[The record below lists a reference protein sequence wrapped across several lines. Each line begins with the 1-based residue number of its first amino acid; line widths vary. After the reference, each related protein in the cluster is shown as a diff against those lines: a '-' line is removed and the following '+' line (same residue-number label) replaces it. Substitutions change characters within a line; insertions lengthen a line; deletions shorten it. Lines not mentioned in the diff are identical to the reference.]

1 MTWLY
6 ARGSLEYSW
15 MPARRFPSRCGTSAQ
30 QNRVS
35 QLKPKLILEALLYPW
50 NSQQDK
56 TNHFMAFD
64 LQVLRFLGAQINYG
78 GRVTDANDKR
88 LIDVIADTYVNERLI
103 IEVMLRFTLQS

>member
-1 MTWLY
+1 
-6 ARGSLEYSW
+6 
-15 MPARRFPSRCGTSAQ
+15 
-30 QNRVS
+30 
-35 QLKPKLILEALLYPW
+35 
-50 NSQQDK
+50 
-56 TNHFMAFD
+56 MAFD